1 LNCIQEKDGTMIGK
15 AGLKAGLIGL
25 AVMVVISLIN
35 QLLLAEL
42 FAAQPMLSLASCG
55 VSVVLYVGIGVL
67 AAFFLPAPRSAG
79 DGAKAGLIAG
89 LISAVVSVL
98 LGVVILVIRT
108 RSGAPLPGVTP
119 EQLEMMEQQ
128 GMNLGLITLI
138 SGSVGAV
145 CGAGLG
151 AGAAAAGGALLA
163 AIKPD

>member
-1 LNCIQEKDGTMIGK
+1 MVGK

-35 QLLLAEL
+35 QLLLVEIYAK
-42 FAAQPMLSLASCG
+42 QPILSFASCG

-67 AAFFLPAPRSAG
+67 AGLFLPAPRKAG

-98 LGVVILVIRT
+98 LGVLIMFIRT
-108 RSGAPLPGVTP
+108 QSGAPLPGVTP
-119 EQLEMMEQQ
+119 EQLEMIEESGINM
-128 GMNLGLITLI
+128 GLITLI
-138 SGSVGAV
+138 SGSVGAI
-145 CGAGLG
+145 CGAGIG
-151 AGAAAAGGALLA
+151 AGAAAGGGALLA

>member
-1 LNCIQEKDGTMIGK
+1 MVGK

-25 AVMVVISLIN
+25 AVMVIISLVN

-42 FAAQPMLSLASCG
+42 FAAQPVLSFASCG
-55 VSVVLYVGIGVL
+55 VSVVLYVGVGVL
-67 AAFFLPAPRSAG
+67 AGFFLSPPRTAG
-79 DGAKAGLIAG
+79 NGAKAGLIAG

-98 LGVVILVIRT
+98 LGVLIMVIRT
-108 RSGAPLPGVTP
+108 NSGAPLPGVTP
-119 EQLEMMEQQ
+119 EQLEMMEEQ

-138 SGSVGAV
+138 SGTVGAV
-145 CGAGLG
+145 CGAGIG

>member
-1 LNCIQEKDGTMIGK
+1 MVGK

-42 FAAQPMLSLASCG
+42 FAAQPLLSIGSCG
-55 VSVVLYVGIGVL
+55 LSVVLYVGIGML
-67 AAFFLPAPRSAG
+67 AGIFLAPPRTAG
-79 DGAKAGLIAG
+79 NGAKAGLIAG
-89 LISAVVSVL
+89 LISAVVSVG
-98 LGVVILVIRT
+98 LGVLIMVIRT
-108 RSGAPLPGVTP
+108 NSGAPLPGVTP
-119 EQLEMMEQQ
+119 EQLQMLEEQ

-138 SGSVGAV
+138 SGTVGAV

-151 AGAAAAGGALLA
+151 AGAAAGGGALLA

>member
-1 LNCIQEKDGTMIGK
+1 MVGK

-25 AVMVVISLIN
+25 VVMVVISLIN
-35 QLLLAEL
+35 QLLLVEL
-42 FAAQPMLSLASCG
+42 FAAQPLLSLASCG
-55 VSVVLYVGIGVL
+55 VSIVLYVGIGLL
-67 AAFFLPAPRSAG
+67 AGIFLTPPRSAG

-89 LISAVVSVL
+89 LISALVSTA
-98 LGVVILVIRT
+98 LGVVMIVIRT

-119 EQLEMMEQQ
+119 EQLQMMEEQ
-128 GMNLGLITLI
+128 GVNLGLITLL
-138 SGSVGAV
+138 SGALGAV